1 MKKSQFSA
9 RIVFGPGFG
18 TLLGFFWEGI
28 WPPGNSKSVSS
39 VPSGRPRADPRLL
52 FSAPRASKSAPRG
65 VQERFIRLWK
75 ASFGLPSLF
84 QGLKRPPGR
93 LQEASRAHLAAMLA
107 VFWSNFATHSKRCC
121 HHVGHSSSLK
131 APSLGPQKSKKHLG
145 KILLDS
151 DAARRLSRSELGSAA
166 PRPLVGPAPC
176 GVRNKNISL
185 AHGVEPPAG
194 FCGANPYP

>member
-1 MKKSQFSA
+1 M
-9 RIVFGPGFG
+9 
-18 TLLGFFWEGI
+18 
-28 WPPGNSKSVSS
+28 
-39 VPSGRPRADPRLL
+39 PSGSPRADPSLL

-121 HHVGHSSSLK
+121 HHVGHASSLK
-131 APSLGPQKSKKHLG
+131 APSLGPQKSKKNLG
-145 KILLDS
+145 QILLDS

-166 PRPLVGPAPC
+166 PRPLCGPAPC
-176 GVRNKNISL
+176 GVRNKNIPQGSRSRAARWVLRSKPLPLAGRTNRRKRQQHSGPVYNFFSL
-185 AHGVEPPAG
+185 GAPEPSKTRG
-194 FCGANPYP
+194 R